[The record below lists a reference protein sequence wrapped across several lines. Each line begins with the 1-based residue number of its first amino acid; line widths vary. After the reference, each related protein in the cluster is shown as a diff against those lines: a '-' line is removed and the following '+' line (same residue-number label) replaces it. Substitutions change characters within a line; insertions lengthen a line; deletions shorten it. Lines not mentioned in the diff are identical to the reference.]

1 MAQLTKFFSYD
12 GKNQLTK
19 NTPAIANPV
28 KNHLFGCDKNVK
40 ETFIKVT
47 STSVL
52 VICCNMFSPYKQIT
66 TKYLAQLSKHFSYD
80 GKNAIFNHL
89 GKMATLLCLVNRSS
103 CSEVF
108 CKKRVL
114 RSFAKFT
121 GKHLCHGI
129 FFNKVASA
137 CNFIKKET
145 LAQVFSCEFCEI
157 FKSTFSYRTP
167 SVAASM

>member
-1 MAQLTKFFSYD
+1 MHQRFGRKEITTKYLAQLTKFFSYD

-89 GKMATLLCLVNRSS
+89 GKMATLLS
-103 CSEVF
+103 C
-108 CKKRVL
+108 KQKQLLRGVL
-114 RSFAKFT
+114 
-121 GKHLCHGI
+121 
-129 FFNKVASA
+129 
-137 CNFIKKET
+137 
-145 LAQVFSCEFCEI
+145 
-157 FKSTFSYRTP
+157 
-167 SVAASM
+167 